1 MELMI
6 ISVWAVCWEYGSLL
20 VVLALLQPM
29 ERCIPILNLKLDHML
44 LGIAS
49 AKGFHGD
56 FR

>member
-6 ISVWAVCWEYGSLL
+6 ISVWAVCWEYDSLL

-29 ERCIPILNLKLDHML
+29 ERCILILSLKLDHML

-49 AKGFHGD
+49 AEGFHGD